1 MQNSNKISREKERR
15 KKEKKRQKK
24 REKLF
29 YNSLLNYKISC
40 IT

>member
-24 REKLF
+24 KEKLF
-29 YNSLLNYKISC
+29 YNSLNYKISC

>member
-15 KKEKKRQKK
+15 KKEKRQKK

-29 YNSLLNYKISC
+29 YNLLNYKISC